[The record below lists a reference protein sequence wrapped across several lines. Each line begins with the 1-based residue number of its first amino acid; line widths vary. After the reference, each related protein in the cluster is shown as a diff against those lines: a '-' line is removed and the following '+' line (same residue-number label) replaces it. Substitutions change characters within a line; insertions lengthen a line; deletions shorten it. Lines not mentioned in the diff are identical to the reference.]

1 MIRFKDDCK
10 PFDPQERELMMTPE
24 DPAKN
29 IGLRIVFRTAK
40 EHSYQ
45 NLLGLNVLTVK
56 I

>member
-1 MIRFKDDCK
+1 MIRFKDDCR

-29 IGLRIVFRTAK
+29 IGLRIVFRIAK